1 MLRLALPTLRAAAPT
16 SRRSFASS
24 VARTDLKSTADG
36 LNRAAGET
44 LKAGI
49 EATETVAEAV
59 KKTAQKVTGNAS
71 QEAKKVGADAQ
82 GVAEK
87 TATDL
92 KTGAKKVEAE
102 LNKQ

>member
-1 MLRLALPTLRAAAPT
+1 MLRLALPTLRA

-24 VARTDLKSTADG
+24 AARTDLKKTAEE
-36 LNRAAGET
+36 LNRAAGDT

-49 EATETVAEAV
+49 DATETVTEAV
-59 KKTAQKVTGNAS
+59 KETAKKVTGNAS
-71 QEAKKVGADAQ
+71 QEAKKVGLDAQ
-82 GVAEK
+82 GAAEK

-92 KTGAKKVEAE
+92 KTGARKVEAE